1 METIKGFKGFDK
13 NLKCRNYQYEVGQ
26 DFEETGNIKACSN
39 GFHFCEN
46 PADIFSYYPPS
57 DSGNLNRY
65 CEVEGTGKIDKD
77 SDDSKI
83 ACSKIH
89 ISAEI
94 GIKGLINA
102 WVKFILDKVNWDDS
116 KATNTGYQSA
126 ATNTGYRSAATNTG
140 YRSAATNTGDQSAA
154 TNTGYRSAATNTG
167 YQSAATNT
175 GYRSAATN
183 TGYQSAATNTG
194 DQSAATNT
202 GYQSAATNTGYQS
215 AATNTGNQSAA
226 TNTGDQSAATNTGY
240 QSAATNTGYRS
251 AATNTGYRSAAT
263 NTGDQSAAT
272 NTGDQSA
279 AIVDGKDSIAIVTGK
294 DSKAKGVL
302 GCWIVL
308 TERDNWDGKTYPI
321 LSVQAFKVD
330 GKSIKEDTFYKLVD
344 GKPKEVE

>member
-1 METIKGFKGFDK
+1 METIKGFKGFDN

-57 DSGNLNRY
+57 NSGNLNRY

-116 KATNTGYQSA
+116 KATNTGY
-126 ATNTGYRSAATNTG
+126 RSAATNTG
-140 YRSAATNTGDQSAA
+140 YRSAATNTGD
-154 TNTGYRSAATNTG
+154 Y
-167 YQSAATNT
+167 
-175 GYRSAATN
+175 
-183 TGYQSAATNTG
+183 SAATNTG
-194 DQSAATNT
+194 D
-202 GYQSAATNTGYQS
+202 
-215 AATNTGNQSAA
+215 
-226 TNTGDQSAATNTGY
+226 
-240 QSAATNTGYRS
+240 
-251 AATNTGYRSAAT
+251 RSAAT
-263 NTGDQSAAT
+263 NTGDRSAAT
-272 NTGDQSA
+272 NTGDYSA

-294 DSKAKGVL
+294 DSKTKGVL

-308 TERDNWDGKTYPI
+308 TERGNWDGETYPI

>member
-65 CEVEGTGKIDKD
+65 CEVEGAGKIDKD

-116 KATNTGYQSA
+116 KATNTGNQSAATNTGDRSAATNTGYQSVATNTGDQSAATNTGDRSAATNTGYRSAATNTGNQSA

-140 YRSAATNTGDQSAA
+140 YRSAATNTG
-154 TNTGYRSAATNTG
+154 Y
-167 YQSAATNT
+167 
-175 GYRSAATN
+175 
-183 TGYQSAATNTG
+183 
-194 DQSAATNT
+194 
-202 GYQSAATNTGYQS
+202 
-215 AATNTGNQSAA
+215 
-226 TNTGDQSAATNTGY
+226 QSAATNTGY

-251 AATNTGYRSAAT
+251 AA
-263 NTGDQSAAT
+263 
-272 NTGDQSA
+272 
-279 AIVDGKDSIAIVTGK
+279 IVDGKDSIAIVTGR

-308 TERDNWDGKTYPI
+308 TERGNWDGETYPI

>member
-65 CEVEGTGKIDKD
+65 CEVEGTGKIDKG

-102 WVKFILDKVNWDDS
+102 WVKFILDKVNWDDN
-116 KATNTGYQSA
+116 KATNTGHQSA
-126 ATNTGYRSAATNTG
+126 ATNTGYR
-140 YRSAATNTGDQSAA
+140 
-154 TNTGYRSAATNTG
+154 
-167 YQSAATNT
+167 
-175 GYRSAATN
+175 
-183 TGYQSAATNTG
+183 SAATNTG

-215 AATNTGNQSAA
+215 AATNTGYW
-226 TNTGDQSAATNTGY
+226 SAATNTGY
-240 QSAATNTGYRS
+240 QSAATNTGNRS
-251 AATNTGYRSAAT
+251 AATNTGYQSAAT

-272 NTGDQSA
+272 NTGDQSAATNTGNQSAATSTGNRSA

-308 TERDNWDGKTYPI
+308 TERGNWDGETYPI